1 MTDFFEI
8 RDEQRRRCD
17 GTYLTLYQRASDP
30 QQYRHARFIV
40 EMTGFDEPT
49 WGYRRARVEAHKISG
64 FDRQRP
70 RVVGSSHRLIKP
82 DLDRGLVA
90 LQFAE
95 LSSVNVGRRFCRH
108 DGAGDLARSTGGVD
122 RAVLPL
128 DRRPVV
134 ASDARQLQ
142 ATVILDLLDH
152 CAEGV
157 DVG

>member
-8 RDEQRRRCD
+8 RDEQRRRCG
-17 GTYLTLYQRASDP
+17 GTYLTLYQRTSDP

-40 EMTGFDEPT
+40 EMTGFDKTT
-49 WGYRRARVEAHKISG
+49 WGYRRARVEADEISG
-64 FDRQRP
+64 FDPQRT
-70 RVVGSSHRLIKP
+70 RVVGGSHRLIKP

-108 DGAGDLARSTGGVD
+108 DGAGDLASSTGVD

-152 CAEGV
+152 CAEG
-157 DVG
+157 